1 MKIRVLFSNS
11 FDCILCSVFH
21 LAGFY
26 TTEIKWMRV
35 VGFFVRW
42 PWLSRGKLCKNSR
55 EVVSLCNCIQIML
68 FLSLG
73 LDAMMKKKNFSGG
86 PWEWGNHTD
95 CFANLFADW
104 TFPRI
109 AMHIHALISL
119 GHEHTI
125 YALHSGPKN
134 VQEKVSCT
142 GLEPLSEFYL
152 TELRDDK

>member
-42 PWLSRGKLCKNSR
+42 LWLSRGKLCKNSR

-73 LDAMMKKKNFSGG
+73 LDAMMKKKTS
-86 PWEWGNHTD
+86 NHSQE
-95 CFANLFADW
+95 A
-104 TFPRI
+104 PESEVIIRI
-109 AMHIHALISL
+109 ALPICLLI
-119 GHEHTI
+119 
-125 YALHSGPKN
+125 
-134 VQEKVSCT
+134 
-142 GLEPLSEFYL
+142 GLFR
-152 TELRDDK
+152 ELQCIFTP